1 MRKGESLIGS
11 GTKSTYGTVG
21 ERHSASKLNKVTS
34 ADGVVLLHEG
44 NEVVDGVVDTVVGLE
59 VGLDGREEQH
69 GAVSTSA
76 TREQIFV
83 RIQYND
89 LRCKYLRLGTLALGD
104 RNGVVWY
111 IRQHNVSPDMQYK
124 Y

>member
-1 MRKGESLIGS
+1 MNKTHYARLLSETYRTVTESNS
-11 GTKSTYGTVG
+11 S
-21 ERHSASKLNKVTS
+21 SKLDEVTS